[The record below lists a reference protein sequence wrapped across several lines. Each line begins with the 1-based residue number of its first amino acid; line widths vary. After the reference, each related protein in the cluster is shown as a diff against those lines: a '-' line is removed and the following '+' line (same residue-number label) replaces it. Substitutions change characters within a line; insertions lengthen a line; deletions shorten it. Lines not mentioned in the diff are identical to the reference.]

1 MKARAIAPSALAAAL
16 VILPA
21 AVFGRLICGQFL
33 NWDDWRMVAT
43 NPDLRP
49 DHWPA
54 ILQYWYQPHLRL
66 FIPLT
71 YSVYAAIE
79 WAGSF
84 LAGGAGPGWFHA
96 TSILIHI
103 TTGLLLWRLLIR
115 LFADPLAA
123 AIGAGLFLLHP
134 IQVEAVAWIA
144 SLNTVLSGCLAMLA
158 INCYVSSLNPRLSQA
173 QSLQRF
179 IAACI
184 ATTLAMLAKP
194 AVCGLPIITFVLHLC
209 LRKDQRAKAVI
220 QSLLLSVIELPMIW
234 IVHQL
239 QAGATALIITPLS
252 HRPLVMIDAIGC
264 YLIKLLFP
272 IRLAIDYGRAPT
284 RLSFGPPAYAGAA
297 VLLLLAILLLFA
309 RRFSSPRIRWCAAGL
324 VIFLAGLLPVL
335 GWVPFDF
342 QFYST
347 VADRYLYLSMLGPAL
362 IVASLLAGRLRSQST
377 SSILLITCSAIL
389 LGFASISFLQ
399 AGTWMSDNQL
409 FGQALRINLRSIVA
423 NQTLGFL
430 AAQAADRSAANPGR
444 QNQFTVLALDYD
456 DKALA
461 VDDNNPRVHFNR
473 GNLLLKANHPE
484 LAVIDYSL
492 AAGKT
497 EDEASL
503 QNNWG
508 IADLQ
513 MQINDQALGHFQN
526 AARINPKF
534 PDAYANAGIAYEN
547 LGQPDQANAQFQH
560 ALTLDP
566 HQPQALRHLSGL
578 R

>member
-1 MKARAIAPSALAAAL
+1 
-16 VILPA
+16 
-21 AVFGRLICGQFL
+21 
-33 NWDDWRMVAT
+33 
-43 NPDLRP
+43 
-49 DHWPA
+49 
-54 ILQYWYQPHLRL
+54 
-66 FIPLT
+66 
-71 YSVYAAIE
+71 
-79 WAGSF
+79 
-84 LAGGAGPGWFHA
+84 
-96 TSILIHI
+96 
-103 TTGLLLWRLLIR
+103 
-115 LFADPLAA
+115 
-123 AIGAGLFLLHP
+123 
-134 IQVEAVAWIA
+134 
-144 SLNTVLSGCLAMLA
+144 
-158 INCYVSSLNPRLSQA
+158 
-173 QSLQRF
+173 
-179 IAACI
+179 
-184 ATTLAMLAKP
+184 
-194 AVCGLPIITFVLHLC
+194 
-209 LRKDQRAKAVI
+209 
-220 QSLLLSVIELPMIW
+220 
-234 IVHQL
+234 
-239 QAGATALIITPLS
+239 
-252 HRPLVMIDAIGC
+252 
-264 YLIKLLFP
+264 
-272 IRLAIDYGRAPT
+272 
-284 RLSFGPPAYAGAA
+284 
-297 VLLLLAILLLFA
+297 LLLLAILLLFA